1 MSRLGFQIWMS
12 FMRIGYNVYLISF
25 PDFWQCDC
33 NTETYFHFMTNW
45 KYVFEMEYDIA
56 KKGGQG
62 IIIQCHHFLCD
73 KSFTRQTSVLL
84 PEQLTTSRRSLKQ
97 ICDFWILLQPD
108 QAAKHFPKNRFCHWM
123 IDQTTNITRL
133 RQQHSLAN
141 YWKKKTRLHEGRKH
155 FLCLKRKMYSDTEK
169 IYHNLA
175 QWLARTSTNF
185 LRPSTSDKRPISTI
199 LLKMK

>member
-12 FMRIGYNVYLISF
+12 CMRIGYTVYLVSF
-25 PDFWQCDC
+25 PDFWHICVWDGIWYC
-33 NTETYFHFMTNW
+33 
-45 KYVFEMEYDIA
+45 
-56 KKGGQG
+56 KKRGRG

-141 YWKKKTRLHEGRKH
+141 CWKKNEIAWRQKTL
-155 FLCLKRKMYSDTEK
+155 FVLKKKNALGHGT
-169 IYHNLA
+169 NL
-175 QWLARTSTNF
+175 
-185 LRPSTSDKRPISTI
+185 P
-199 LLKMK
+199 

>member
-1 MSRLGFQIWMS
+1 MSWLGLQIWMS
-12 FMRIGYNVYLISF
+12 CTRIGYTVYLISF
-25 PDFWQCDC
+25 PDFWQYDC
-33 NTETYFHFMTNW
+33 NTANLLSLHNKLKICFWDGIWYC
-45 KYVFEMEYDIA
+45 
-56 KKGGQG
+56 KKRGQG
-62 IIIQCHHFLCD
+62 IIIQCHHSLCH

-141 YWKKKTRLHEGRKH
+141 CWEKKRV
-155 FLCLKRKMYSDTEK
+155 C
-169 IYHNLA
+169 
-175 QWLARTSTNF
+175 
-185 LRPSTSDKRPISTI
+185 
-199 LLKMK
+199 MKAENTFCA